1 MENASK
7 ALLMA
12 GGILI
17 ALLILGALIMM
28 FTSLQDYQNTNDAQ
42 TKNSPIAQFNNQ
54 FEPYNKDGKN
64 DKGEK
69 DEKNTLTL
77 MELKSVYNKI
87 ESNNAQHPEY
97 KIEHNINEALLKN
110 KAGLSNDDYNKFL
123 TPNGFR
129 TIDDAKKQNLKFK
142 CLSDKIEY
150 KNLDNRISKMYF
162 DINN

>member
-28 FTSLQDYQNTNDAQ
+28 FTNLQSYQNSNDAR
-42 TKNSPIAQFNNQ
+42 TKNTQIAEFNNQ
-54 FEPYNKDGKN
+54 FEPYNKEG
-64 DKGEK
+64 
-69 DEKNTLTL
+69 LTL

-87 ESNNAQHPEY
+87 ESNNAQKSVDSNGNIDKNSGY
-97 KIEHNINEALLKN
+97 YIEHNINEALLKT
-110 KAGLSNDDYNKFL
+110 KAGLTDGDYQKFL
-123 TPNGFR
+123 TATGFR

-142 CLSDKIEY
+142 CMSDKIEY
-150 KNLDNRISKMYF
+150 KNLDSRISKMYF
-162 DINN
+162 DIMSN

>member
-42 TKNSPIAQFNNQ
+42 TKNSQIAQFNNQ

-110 KAGLSNDDYNKFL
+110 KAGLSNDDYNKVL
-123 TPNGFR
+123 TPNCFR

>member
-42 TKNSPIAQFNNQ
+42 TKNSQIAQFNNQ
-54 FEPYNKDGKN
+54 FEPYNKDS
-64 DKGEK
+64 
-69 DEKNTLTL
+69 LTL

-87 ESNNAQHPEY
+87 ESNNNQHSKDNDGNIDKKSGY
-97 KIEHNINEALLKN
+97 YIEHNIEEIVRSV
-110 KAGLSNDDYNKFL
+110 LSSEDFNKFK
-123 TPNGFR
+123 TATEFR
-129 TIDDAKKQNLKFK
+129 NIDDERKQNLRFHCEKG
-142 CLSDKIEY
+142 SIEY
-150 KNLDNRISKMYF
+150 KNLDGRISKMTF
-162 DINN
+162 GVN

>member
-42 TKNSPIAQFNNQ
+42 TKNSQIAQFNNQ
-54 FEPYNKDGKN
+54 FEPYNKDN
-64 DKGEK
+64 
-69 DEKNTLTL
+69 LTL

-87 ESNNAQHPEY
+87 ESNNTQHSKDSNG
-97 KIEHNINEALLKN
+97 KIDEKSGYFIKHNIDENFLTN
-110 KAGLSNDDYNKFL
+110 AGLDAKDAKKFL
-123 TPNGFR
+123 NLNNDFR
-129 TIDDAKKQNLKFK
+129 TIDDAMKQKLKFK
-142 CLSDKIEY
+142 CVSEKIEY
-150 KNLDNRISKMYF
+150 KNLDSRISKMEF
-162 DINN
+162 DIK

>member
-42 TKNSPIAQFNNQ
+42 TKNSQIAQFNNQ
-54 FEPYNKDGKN
+54 FEPYNKDN
-64 DKGEK
+64 
-69 DEKNTLTL
+69 LTL

-87 ESNNAQHPEY
+87 ESNNTQHSKDSNG
-97 KIEHNINEALLKN
+97 KIDEKSGYFIKHNIKDIV
-110 KAGLSNDDYNKFL
+110 SSV
-123 TPNGFR
+123 
-129 TIDDAKKQNLKFK
+129 
-142 CLSDKIEY
+142 LSDADFARFKSASGLGISMMR
-150 KNLDNRISKMYF
+150 KSRI
-162 DINN
+162 

>member
-42 TKNSPIAQFNNQ
+42 TKNSQIAQFNNQ
-54 FEPYNKDGKN
+54 FEPYNKDN
-64 DKGEK
+64 
-69 DEKNTLTL
+69 LTL

-87 ESNNAQHPEY
+87 ESNNTQHPEY

>member
-28 FTSLQDYQNTNDAQ
+28 FTNLQDYQNSNDAR
-42 TKNSPIAQFNNQ
+42 TKNTQIAQFNNQ
-54 FEPYNKDGKN
+54 FEPYNKDGEN
-64 DKGEK
+64 AKGEK
-69 DEKNTLTL
+69 DENNTLTL

-87 ESNNAQHPEY
+87 ESNNKQHPEY
-97 KIEHNINEALLKN
+97 TIDHNIDEGLLKT
-110 KAGLSNDDYNKFL
+110 KAGLSDDDYKKFL
-123 TPNGFR
+123 TPNEFR

-150 KNLDNRISKMYF
+150 KNLDSRISKIYF
-162 DINN
+162 DIYY